1 MNKTGPLASQN
12 AVVTGASSGI
22 GRAIGLALA
31 EAGVNTCLV
40 GRNRQEL
47 EAAAADAGRFGR
59 KVVPCIA
66 DLTDDAQ
73 LDTVVSTSAE
83 QLGGVDILVLCAG
96 VIHLAPMRSAK
107 IEDFD
112 AQYRANVRS
121 PYLLTQRLLP
131 VLRERKGQV
140 VFMNSSVGLSA
151 KRSDVGQFAATMFAV
166 KAITESF
173 REEVNAEGIRVLS
186 VHPGKTATP
195 RQQAFYR
202 AAGREYQPELMLQAA
217 DIASTVVAALSLPR
231 TAEVTDIIMRP
242 MLKS

>member
-1 MNKTGPLASQN
+1 MTGPLASQN

-40 GRNRQEL
+40 GRTTQEL
-47 EAAAADAGRFGR
+47 NAAADEARRFGGN
-59 KVVPCIA
+59 VVPCVA

-73 LDTVVSTSAE
+73 LDAVVSTSAE
-83 QLGGVDILVLCAG
+83 QLGGVDSLVLCAG
-96 VIHLAPMRSAK
+96 VIHLGPMRSAK

-140 VFMNSSVGLSA
+140 VFMNSSAGLSA
-151 KRSDVGQFAATMFAV
+151 KRAV
-166 KAITESF
+166 
-173 REEVNAEGIRVLS
+173 
-186 VHPGKTATP
+186 
-195 RQQAFYR
+195 R
-202 AAGREYQPELMLQAA
+202 AA
-217 DIASTVVAALSLPR
+217 
-231 TAEVTDIIMRP
+231 
-242 MLKS
+242 